1 MKFKIESP
9 VEEQLC
15 TLSQSQVNFLIMFQK
30 KKKKIETL
38 KFINVQCARYGSK
51 KQPCV
56 TQKQEKTNKKRACKH
71 SLHRSIHPF

>member
-9 VEEQLC
+9 AQEQLC
-15 TLSQSQVNFLIMFQK
+15 TFSQSQVNFLIMFQN
-30 KKKKIETL
+30 KKKIETP

-56 TQKQEKTNKKRACKH
+56 TQK
-71 SLHRSIHPF
+71 